1 LDNINKLGYI
11 HNQKM
16 LVESIISQCK
26 HLCGVMDCLSV
37 ATIKM
42 DRVNE
47 IMYHRKMI
55 EENKNIF
62 EQINLEMMGA
72 IEEIKVKNE
81 LPQSTP

>member
-1 LDNINKLGYI
+1 
-11 HNQKM
+11 
-16 LVESIISQCK
+16 
-26 HLCGVMDCLSV
+26 
-37 ATIKM
+37 M